1 MFVCQYSWILKP
13 ARIRNLL
20 CSYKKASFQD
30 PEFLQIQGPEN
41 HRVFWQFSLPE
52 NVHSGLRI
60 HSTLCDSWL
69 SYSAVN
75 VAKLMPTI
83 LNMELHSFLN
93 HLKIN
98 SQKFGFPF
106 DRSKQN
112 SFSSKH
118 DELN

>member
-1 MFVCQYSWILKP
+1 MFVCHYYWILKP

-20 CSYKKASFQD
+20 YCHKKASCQFPKFLHIQD
-30 PEFLQIQGPEN
+30 IEN
-41 HRVFWQFSLPE
+41 HREFRQFNLPE

-75 VAKLMPTI
+75 VAKLIPTF

-93 HLKIN
+93 HLKRN